1 MHFIEKLFWWN
12 VFSMGENLCVY
23 KGITLSLNWIH
34 DFKRYYQNRF
44 GLNFPI
50 ASRSILSATSTI
62 NNTRRRCKT
71 FMIGQLLFLGGVIS
85 TRLCNARAEGF
96 FRTVHF
102 SPIWSYYRLSST
114 VYVYN
119 KFVQNS
125 LSFCVCVCKR
135 ALNHS
140 LKLRSTVRR

>member
-12 VFSMGENLCVY
+12 VFSMGEHLCVY

-50 ASRSILSATSTI
+50 ASRSILSAASTI

-96 FRTVHF
+96 FSEQFIFPQYGVIIDYPLQCMFIINSCKT
-102 SPIWSYYRLSST
+102 L
-114 VYVYN
+114 
-119 KFVQNS
+119 S
-125 LSFCVCVCKR
+125 LSP
-135 ALNHS
+135 S
-140 LKLRSTVRR
+140 LSVNGR